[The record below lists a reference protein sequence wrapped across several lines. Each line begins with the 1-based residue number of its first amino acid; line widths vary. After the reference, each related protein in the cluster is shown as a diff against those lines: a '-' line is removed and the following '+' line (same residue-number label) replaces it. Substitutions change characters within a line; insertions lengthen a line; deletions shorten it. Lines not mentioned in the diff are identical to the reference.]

1 MSYLYETGSRYKNY
15 RFSPKGKHLWEQ
27 IRRLNGFA
35 KNLCSTY
42 DESYCFNES
51 LCYRRHKHLPFQCE
65 YTDNETLAAYAKGN
79 YDFGNLEQIEEFI
92 VFKGALEISS
102 YLEHKTDAPYKS
114 ECIAILKYCC
124 DTYKDNNSYIT
135 EHLERM
141 FPQKDETCALQ
152 EPEEEEIAE
161 TVISLDEKEEE
172 SEEQKEDL
180 PSNDSNSSTLTLLN
194 CPPCLPKEEECYIV
208 ECHDSFEISSFDKFY
223 VTSSLTQENEIS
235 EIKQWLP
242 NAIYDNALD
251 DGPILPNDIYYTT
264 IVKSGFNNP
273 TVFEL
278 NINYVFVDHEKHALC
293 ESYIVEF
300 VHDATESYY
309 ERGKYG
315 CKSFQVT
322 KTPLFM
328 LKVLKL
334 YLFHLSM
341 LVALCF
347 NNLFCYNLIC

>member
-1 MSYLYETGSRYKNY
+1 MASLFDTKYYWHGGFTEEQQNYYEEY
-15 RFSPKGKHLWEQ
+15 RLSQKGKHLWEQ
-27 IRRLNGFA
+27 IRILNGFA

-79 YDFGNLEQIEEFI
+79 YDFGNLNQIEEFF

-102 YLEHKTDAPYKS
+102 YLEHKTDAPYKF

-180 PSNDSNSSTLTLLN
+180 PSNDSNSLTLTLFD

-208 ECHDSFEISSFDKFY
+208 KCHDSIEISTFDKFEI
-223 VTSSLTQENEIS
+223 TSSLTQIEEEI
-235 EIKQWLP
+235 
-242 NAIYDNALD
+242 A
-251 DGPILPNDIYYTT
+251 
-264 IVKSGFNNP
+264 
-273 TVFEL
+273 
-278 NINYVFVDHEKHALC
+278 
-293 ESYIVEF
+293 
-300 VHDATESYY
+300 
-309 ERGKYG
+309 
-315 CKSFQVT
+315 
-322 KTPLFM
+322 
-328 LKVLKL
+328 
-334 YLFHLSM
+334 
-341 LVALCF
+341 
-347 NNLFCYNLIC
+347 

>member
-1 MSYLYETGSRYKNY
+1 MSYLHETGSRYKNY

-114 ECIAILKYCC
+114 ECISILKYCC

-135 EHLERM
+135 EHVERM

-180 PSNDSNSSTLTLLN
+180 PSNDSNSLTLTLYDY
-194 CPPCLPKEEECYIV
+194 PPCPHKEEKCYIV
-208 ECHDSFEISSFDKFY
+208 ECHDSIEISLFDKFE
-223 VTSSLTQENEIS
+223 VTSSLIQEKEIAES
-235 EIKQWLP
+235 KNVLP
-242 NAIYDNALD
+242 NVIYDNALD
-251 DGPILPNDIYYTT
+251 DGPILPNDINYTT
-264 IVKSGFNNP
+264 IVKSGFNDP
-273 TVFEL
+273 TVF
-278 NINYVFVDHEKHALC
+278 
-293 ESYIVEF
+293 
-300 VHDATESYY
+300 
-309 ERGKYG
+309 
-315 CKSFQVT
+315 
-322 KTPLFM
+322 
-328 LKVLKL
+328 
-334 YLFHLSM
+334 
-341 LVALCF
+341 
-347 NNLFCYNLIC
+347 